1 MKKKIFTIISL
12 LMTAKLSFATVVIT
26 DLNYTLNVANP
37 TVKIDVTGDEAFD
50 LTFNFF
56 EANGG
61 MSITPRIG
69 NGNSFYLA
77 TGAISG
83 SNNYP
88 LKLKNNSTFDN
99 QTTWKS
105 SGIFIH
111 SEVLSYT
118 DFKGKGKQYIGGKM
132 NFTGSPDTLYYW
144 VLVELNAAGTDLNII
159 KCGFENEPNTPLA
172 TGNEAKVETTS
183 TSSLNNNPSFQV
195 YPNPSKGEI
204 KILGINNNTQL
215 ELFDLK
221 GSLVKKELINENNI
235 VDVSNLRNGIYFL
248 KLITNTDLIF
258 TQKLIIEN

>member
-132 NFTGSPDTLYYW
+132 NFTGSTDILYYW

-159 KCGFENEPNTPLA
+159 KCGFENEANIPLA

-183 TSSLNNNPSFQV
+183 VSSSVSNLSFQV

-204 KILGINNNTQL
+204 KINGISDFTQL
-215 ELFDLK
+215 EIFDLK
-221 GSLVKKELINENNI
+221 GSLMKKELINENNI
-235 VDVSNLRNGIYFL
+235 IDVSNLRNGIYFL

>member
-12 LMTAKLSFATVVIT
+12 LMAAHLSFATVVIA
-26 DLNYTLNVANP
+26 DLNKTLNVTNS
-37 TVKIDVTGDEAFD
+37 TVQIDVTGDGAFD

-56 EANGG
+56 EANGA
-61 MSITPRIG
+61 MSVTPRIG

-83 SNNYP
+83 TNNYP
-88 LKLKNNSTFDN
+88 VKLKNSSTFEN
-99 QTTWKS
+99 QTRWKS

-111 SEVLSYT
+111 NSGLGYT

-132 NFTGSPDTLYYW
+132 NFTGTPDTLYYW
-144 VLVELNAAGTDLNII
+144 VLVELNTEGTELNII
-159 KCGFENEPNTPLA
+159 KCGFENEANIPLA

-183 TSSLNNNPSFQV
+183 VSSLGRNFSFQV

-204 KILGINNNTQL
+204 KINGISNFTQL
-215 ELFDLK
+215 EIFDLK
-221 GSLVKKELINENNI
+221 GSLMKKELINENNI
-235 VDVSNLRNGIYFL
+235 IDVSNLRNGIYFL
-248 KLITNTDLIF
+248 KLVSNTEKTF